1 MQFKKVEP
9 AKEPFKRSHRKE
21 SNFYR
26 SIHAVCMDEEGN
38 PFEPF
43 EVKFYKTATAVFCCA
58 WFDLPND
65 EVVSTDHVSSAKAG
79 GAGYCKEHT
88 ALVLALLNGGLQ
100 IEGEPDPINVAS
112 DFVGHFW
119 PGSLFTII
127 DSHA

>member
-21 SNFYR
+21 AKFYR
-26 SIHAVCMDEEGN
+26 SITAVCMDNELN
-38 PFEPF
+38 PFLPF
-43 EVKFYKTATAVFCCA
+43 EVKFYKTATTVYCCV

-65 EVVSTDHVSSAKAG
+65 EVVSTEHVSSAKVG
-79 GAGYCKEHT
+79 GAGYCKENT
-88 ALVLALLNGGLQ
+88 ALAEALFSGGLQ

-112 DFVGHFW
+112 DFIGHFW

-127 DSHA
+127 DGHA